1 MKTNDIKRILIE
13 AYNKYA
19 QQREGRAPDDWRI
32 EERAR
37 FLELIKGEHKNSLL
51 EVGAGTGKDS
61 KFFADQGLEVTCIDL
76 SPEMVRFCTQ
86 KGLSAR
92 VMDMTNLEFE
102 PNSFDAVY
110 SFNSLLH
117 IPKDEFRLTLE
128 NIKRVLKP
136 DGLFFLGM
144 YGGLDFEGIW
154 DKDSY
159 TPQRFFAF
167 YTDETLQQLVGELFD
182 LVSFKRVR
190 VENGDLHFQSLTLRK

>member
-1 MKTNDIKRILIE
+1 MKSNHIKRILIE

-19 QQREGRAPDDWRI
+19 QQRESRVPDDWRI
-32 EERAR
+32 EERAH
-37 FLELIKGEHKNSLL
+37 FLERTKSEHKNSLL

-61 KFFADQGLEVTCIDL
+61 KFFADQGLDVTCIDL

-117 IPKDEFRLTLE
+117 IPKDEFPLTLE
-128 NIKRVLKP
+128 NIKKVLKP
-136 DGLFFLGM
+136 AGLFLLGM
-144 YGGLDFEGIW
+144 YGGIDFEGIW
-154 DKDSY
+154 NKDKY
-159 TPQRFFAF
+159 TPQRFFSF
-167 YTDETLQQLVGELFD
+167 YTDETLQQLVIQRFD
-182 LVSFKRVR
+182 LVSFKNIK

>member
-1 MKTNDIKRILIE
+1 MKANDIKTILIE

-19 QQREGRAPDDWRI
+19 QQREGRAQDEWRI
-32 EERAR
+32 EERAH
-37 FLELIKGEHKNSLL
+37 FLEQLKSENRTSLL

-61 KFFADQGLEVTCIDL
+61 KFFADQGLDVTCIDL

-92 VMDMTNLEFE
+92 EMDMTNLEFE

-117 IPKDEFRLTLE
+117 IPKDEFLLTLE
-128 NIKRVLKP
+128 NIKKVLKP
-136 DGLFFLGM
+136 DGLFFLGV
-144 YGGLDFEGIW
+144 YGGIDFEGIW
-154 DKDSY
+154 DQDKY
-159 TPQRFFAF
+159 TPQRFFSF
-167 YTDETLQQLVGELFD
+167 YTDEQLQQLVTQLFE
-182 LVSFKRVR
+182 LVSFQGIK